1 MVHKEK
7 KTLDEVL
14 NSLDAK
20 QKETTQNLR
29 ALIKTIVPETTEIIR
44 HGKITYSLD
53 GKDFVWLIQAAG
65 HVDLE
70 FFMGSGLDSDLLRT
84 RGIAEKRESVRHIEI
99 RNFEKLQTELTRLL
113 KDAARIGLEHCPT
126 PTR

>member
-1 MVHKEK
+1 MVNKEK

-29 ALIKTIVPETTEIIR
+29 SLIKTNVPETTEIIR

-53 GKDFVWLIQAAG
+53 GKDFVSVSYTHLT
-65 HVDLE
+65 LP
-70 FFMGSGLDSDLLRT
+70 T
-84 RGIAEKRESVRHIEI
+84 NREV
-99 RNFEKLQTELTRLL
+99 
-113 KDAARIGLEHCPT
+113 
-126 PTR
+126 